1 MSTPDQRTP
10 SHSHEQ
16 EGDRNSL
23 FQRKL
28 KEKEQEFRNR
38 VDLEKAFGEFDK
50 DSFKQLFEKI
60 FFELMTEFSDLGD
73 VAKNELVRL
82 IQELKTDFIPQ
93 DGGGAGPANGAVN
106 ATTAE
111 NEFSLEKELKKKS
124 LDKLISELQTESISK
139 GDEIRFVIT
148 KVVEEKVLLMRDDF
162 INLAVEHGEAVEVG
176 EKRLDDFSKL
186 VGEVL
191 ALIDFRVLSV
201 YSLNANQLTAKHESL
216 IESLR
221 KDGAMA
227 HNVAF
232 NKNDLVRSDNLDRKK
247 YSPNMGLV
255 QKMVF
260 AAYQEMRKKVGDS
273 PRFSRNQGFLENT
286 SKEFFTNFLPNLD
299 RISIIGE
306 ENVSAIEDFTLGIKS
321 ELEKFPPEARDVM
334 CLIAKLKTTRDDL
347 GSKAG
352 LWHLGRNKGA
362 LKYSDGEKGRPTG
375 LLSAIFYNRG
385 KNLTHEMHAAS
396 LAWIDPRKTELAA
409 NGRTRDALG
418 SISVNNPVYKKW
430 VTNDP
435 EAKMNMEVVRGM
447 EEINNFMVWR
457 NANWEIVDFQ
467 RYSPEHWDEDYP
479 AIDILTNQ
487 IDGAMLPEDYEKSKA
502 AVLKIVEMANSV
514 FTSIRLS
521 PDVTQMREKIKVLIK
536 DLSSEVAKTFSFI
549 GQYREGNQFIYT
561 HKMIEAACRFYIIGI
576 LNAVPGDRTILGN
589 VGLALLGPDHSYN
602 QLYQVAVDTIVTQ
615 IEQNTSLADG
625 YKDKLISFAK
635 NQNIKKPFDPTTRAI
650 YRFNGWR
657 LNNVP
662 ELNTLDIF
670 NRQKEIPKTPECP
683 VNVREGWKSS
693 YQDPAVQRT

>member
-10 SHSHEQ
+10 SHSQEQ
-16 EGDRNSL
+16 EVDRNSL
-23 FQRKL
+23 FQKKL
-28 KEKEQEFRNR
+28 KEKEQEFRSR

-73 VAKNELVRL
+73 LAKNALVRL
-82 IQELKTDFIPQ
+82 VQELKTDFFPQ
-93 DGGGAGPANGAVN
+93 DGASAASASEIVQTSETESG
-106 ATTAE
+106 
-111 NEFSLEKELKKKS
+111 FSLEKELKKKS
-124 LDKLISELQTESISK
+124 LTTLISELQTESISK

-148 KVVEEKVLLMRDDF
+148 KVVEEKVLLMKAEF
-162 INLAVEHGEAVEVG
+162 INLAIEHGETAEIG
-176 EKRLDDFSKL
+176 EKRFDDFSKL
-186 VGEVL
+186 VREVL

-201 YSLNANQLTAKHESL
+201 YSLNTNQLTAKHEAL
-216 IESLR
+216 IESLK

-232 NKNDLVRSDNLDRKK
+232 NTNDLVRSGGLDRKK

-260 AAYQEMRKKVGDS
+260 AAYQEMRKKTGES
-273 PRFSRNQGFLENT
+273 PMFSRNQGFLENT
-286 SKEFFTNFLPNLD
+286 SKEFFANFLPNLD
-299 RISIIGE
+299 AIEILGE
-306 ENVSAIEDFTLGIKS
+306 ENVNNRETVVLGIRS
-321 ELEKFPPEARDVM
+321 ELEKFPREAREVL
-334 CLIAKLKTTRDDL
+334 CLIAKLKTARDDL

-375 LLSAIFYNRG
+375 LLAAIFYNRG

-396 LAWIDPRKTELAA
+396 LAWIDPRNTELAA

-418 SISVNNPVYKKW
+418 RISVKNPVYKKW
-430 VTNDP
+430 VANDP
-435 EAKMNMEVVRGM
+435 EAKMNLEVVRGM

-536 DLSSEVAKTFSFI
+536 NLSSEVAKTFSFI

-561 HKMIEAACRFYIIGI
+561 HKMIEAACRFYIFGI
-576 LNAVPGDRTILGN
+576 LNAVPGDRTVLGS
-589 VGLALLGPDHSYN
+589 VGLALLGPDYSYN
-602 QLYQVAVDTIVTQ
+602 QLYQVAVDTIVAQ
-615 IEQNTSLADG
+615 IEQNTSLDIG
-625 YKDKLISFAK
+625 YKDVLIAFTR

-662 ELNTLDIF
+662 ELSTLDMLG
-670 NRQKEIPKTPECP
+670 RQKEIPNTPECP
-683 VNVREGWKSS
+683 VNVGEGWKSS